1 VEKVNWVE
9 AFPDI
14 TILGGAFISRSTS
27 DTGRVLEPTDESFLK
42 HP

>member
-27 DTGRVLEPTDESFLK
+27 GRVLEPTDGSFLK